1 MSIMQKVRLT
11 KEEMDDIARRIATL
25 AKKDTDFPDANALEE
40 EDLVAIVQ
48 NGINK
53 KINLSDFANQ
63 LVNLSEE
70 TIQLLIDAA
79 VKNVAFAR
87 SGSTAYWNAQIGDIP
102 DEGEII
108 IYTDYQTIDEDNTVK
123 YVPGIKIGSG
133 NAYVQDLAFIDQKIS
148 DELAKHIANG
158 EIHVTGAEKDF
169 WNNKLNVTDSQE
181 VVDEALIFNRN

>member
-1 MSIMQKVRLT
+1 MQKVRLT

-79 VKNVAFAR
+79 VKNVAVAR
-87 SGSTAYWNAQIGDIP
+87 SGSTAYWNAQVGDIP

-108 IYTDYQTIDEDNTVK
+108 IYTDYQTIDEDQTVT
-123 YVPGIKIGSG
+123 YIPGIKIGSG

-148 DELAKHIANG
+148 DELAKHITNG